1 MPPKN
6 NKAPVGHFEQ
16 AVDKLKDSNNIL
28 VTVSANPS
36 LDQLASCIGL
46 TIALNKL
53 GKHAT
58 AVFSGKIPSSIE
70 FLKPEKTLEKN
81 TNSLRDFIIALD
93 KSKADKLRYKVED
106 DVVKIYITPYKTSI
120 DEKDLEFSQGD
131 FNVETIIAIG
141 VEGRNDLD
149 KAITAH
155 GRILHDA
162 TIIGIS
168 NKAKTDFASID
179 WVEPRASS
187 LCEMV
192 SDIVIEL
199 KRDVLDTQIATA
211 FLTGV
216 VAETDRF
223 RNEKVSP
230 HTMSISG
237 VLMSAGASTQLVA
250 TKLDEARKKEEK
262 EAEEAENSKLDSQ
275 KSSADGTLS
284 IKHGAAAETE
294 EPEEDDEEA
303 EIPEV
308 QAEEEPKET
317 DNIHIDEQ
325 GDFHSLVESRYL
337 DEDQE
342 PKAEEEKL
350 TEDEQESRPAG
361 EPAENT
367 PGLVMDPP
375 SLGGQLTANSVPE
388 DQQYAGSTDPL
399 SAGAK
404 SRGRILGRSEDK
416 ADETSTTKEST
427 EDQFEA
433 HPSEPINPT
442 VDEVESILTDKG
454 KTLDQIEQ
462 EVDSPHLNTD
472 EVRAQAQAAAE
483 AAEPAL
489 PEPKQSMGAQTLGD
503 QLNAEQEAKTEEN
516 GTPTGPPPPVPPP
529 LMPPTS

>member
-16 AVDKLKDSNNIL
+16 AVDKLKDTNNIL

-58 AVFSGKIPSSIE
+58 AVFSGKIPPSIE
-70 FLKPEKTLEKN
+70 FLKPEKTIETN

-120 DEKDLEFSQGD
+120 DEKDLDFSQGD
-131 FNVETIIAIG
+131 FNVETIVAIG
-141 VEGRNDLD
+141 VEDRGDLD
-149 KAITAH
+149 AAITAH

-162 TIIGIS
+162 TVIGIS
-168 NKAKTDFASID
+168 NKAKSNLAAID
-179 WVEPRASS
+179 WVETRASS
-187 LCEMV
+187 LSEMV

-250 TKLDEARKKEEK
+250 TKLEESRKKAER
-262 EAEEAENSKLDSQ
+262 EAEEAEKAKDQGNDKASV
-275 KSSADGTLS
+275 DGTLS
-284 IKHGAAAETE
+284 IKHGSSADAE
-294 EPEEDDEEA
+294 EPEEDNEEV

-308 QAEEEPKET
+308 QPEEEPKET

-325 GDFHSLVESRYL
+325 GDFHSLVENRYL
-337 DEDQE
+337 NEDQE
-342 PKAEEEKL
+342 PKPEEEKPE
-350 TEDEQESRPAG
+350 EDPESRPAG

-388 DQQYAGSTDPL
+388 DQQYGSSTDPL
-399 SAGAK
+399 SSGIK
-404 SRGRILGRSEDK
+404 KKGPILGRSEGPK
-416 ADETSTTKEST
+416 DETPTEESAA
-427 EDQFEA
+427 DQFEA
-433 HPSEPINPT
+433 HPSEPKKPT

-454 KTLDQIEQ
+454 KTLNQIEE
-462 EVDSPHLNTD
+462 EVDSPHLNVD
-472 EVRAQAQAAAE
+472 DALANAHAAAD
-483 AAEPAL
+483 AAPPQI
-489 PEPKQSMGAQTLGD
+489 PEPRQSIGAQTLGD
-503 QLNAEQEAKTEEN
+503 QLNAEDAAKKEDSD
-516 GTPTGPPPPVPPP
+516 TPSSPPPPVPPP
-529 LMPPTS
+529 LMPPSNP